1 MFKRIRRIFI
11 GRRITLDPKAV
22 GKVNFRQILLF
33 ALAAFFSLRIVLF
46 DRQGELS
53 VRLTIAVFVSLILT
67 IIAIVPFRGTTFE
80 RAILEMLGEV
90 FGPKEYL
97 HQTAQQIEDKTPRTK
112 PASKKTPAAPKE
124 LKPRTPNYAGS
135 GALTLERP
143 NFGLLL
149 LIFMGLVTLASA
161 LAYASRSGMLIF
173 WTG

>member
-46 DRQGELS
+46 ERQGELS

-97 HQTAQQIEDKTPRTK
+97 HQTAEQIEDRRPREK
-112 PASKKTPAAPKE
+112 PTGKAAPKE
-124 LKPRTPNYAGS
+124 PKPKTPKHAGS

-161 LAYASRSGMLIF
+161 LAYTARSGVLPF
-173 WTG
+173 WFG